1 MKRTVARRG
10 CSLALALAFA
20 GVALATTARAAAMLT
35 EGSTFPT
42 WSMRDQTGATATSQD
57 LAGKTY
63 LLWYYPKAG
72 TPGCTAEGIA
82 LRESYPKLQAAG
94 VEVLGVSFDEPADN
108 AAFAEA
114 QGFPFRLLSDD
125 GALAVQVGAAESRE
139 QGATRRI
146 SYLVGPDGKVLK
158 AYDSVDP
165 KAHAQQVLAD
175 ATAKS
180 GS

>member
-1 MKRTVARRG
+1 MH
-10 CSLALALAFA
+10 SLALVVTA
-20 GVALATTARAAAMLT
+20 VALASVAHAAALLT
-35 EGSTFPT
+35 AGGSFPS
-42 WSMRDQTGATATSQD
+42 WSMRDQKGATVTSQD

-82 LRESYPKLQAAG
+82 LRETYPKLQAAG

-146 SYLVGPDGKVLK
+146 SYLVGPDGKILK
-158 AYDSVDP
+158 SYDTVDP
-165 KAHAQQVLAD
+165 KAHAQQVLTD
-175 ATAKS
+175 ATAAKPVS
-180 GS
+180 

>member
-1 MKRTVARRG
+1 LSAPVRSR
-10 CSLALALAFA
+10 ALALVTAVIA
-20 GVALATTARAAAMLT
+20 ALATTAVAAALLT
-35 EGSTFPT
+35 QGGTFPT
-42 WSMRDQTGATATSQD
+42 WSMRDQTGATVTSQD

-82 LRESYPKLQAAG
+82 LRETYPQLQAAG

-114 QGFPFRLLSDD
+114 QEFPFRLLSDD
-125 GALAVQVGAAESRE
+125 G
-139 QGATRRI
+139 RI
-146 SYLVGPDGKVLK
+146 SYLVGPDGKILK

-165 KAHAQQVLAD
+165 KAHAKQVLAD
-175 ATAKS
+175 ATAKP

>member
-1 MKRTVARRG
+1 MSAAARSR
-10 CSLALALAFA
+10 ALALVAA
-20 GVALATTARAAAMLT
+20 VIAALATTAVAAALLT
-35 EGSTFPT
+35 QGGTFPT
-42 WSMRDQTGATATSQD
+42 WSMRDQTGATVTSQD

-82 LRESYPKLQAAG
+82 LRETYPQLQAAG

-114 QGFPFRLLSDD
+114 QAFPFRLLSDD
-125 GALAVQVGAAESRE
+125 GALAVQVGAATSRDEST
-139 QGATRRI
+139 TRRI
-146 SYLVGPDGKVLK
+146 SYLVGPDGKILK

-165 KAHAQQVLAD
+165 KAHAKQVLAD
-175 ATAKS
+175 ATAKP